1 MLKPTAR
8 DLFQIF
14 PDHAGFPD
22 QWFLNQ
28 PVAINGEE
36 IDPRDFTGPKPYRGA
51 RPAAVHIGNPGRELA
66 FNLGAFDMPVVSTR
80 VANVFRTICPGDI
93 ELFSVDIGGARDS
106 YQILNVLHEF
116 KCLDEAR
123 SEFTKWQ
130 PGDHRS
136 DLIGEYHSVSKVRID
151 ATQTEDSHIFRIVGW
166 HIDLIVSAEL
176 KEAMQTVPQLGIV
189 FEHVS

>member
-1 MLKPTAR
+1 
-8 DLFQIF
+8 
-14 PDHAGFPD
+14 
-22 QWFLNQ
+22 
-28 PVAINGEE
+28 
-36 IDPRDFTGPKPYRGA
+36 
-51 RPAAVHIGNPGRELA
+51 
-66 FNLGAFDMPVVSTR
+66 MPVVSTR